1 MSIYNCPC
9 CGEKS
14 FSPLS
19 KAMAGTM
26 KSKGKKCKNC
36 GKRCV
41 NGKSATAFAAVYFLI
56 SFICIVLVF
65 SLGPKLGFFHGHDD
79 EWWFT
84 HEVPIVLALILNM
97 LIVPRIVNGF
107 CFKMM
112 ETVRI
117 DAYDKEK

>member
-1 MSIYNCPC
+1 MSSIYECPC
-9 CGEKS
+9 CGKKT
-14 FSPLS
+14 FNPLS

-26 KSKGKKCKNC
+26 KSKGKKCTKC

-41 NGKSATAFAAVYFLI
+41 NGKGATAFAALYFTI
-56 SFICIVLVF
+56 SFICIVIVF
-65 SLGPKLGFFHGHDD
+65 IHGQDN
-79 EWWFT
+79 EWWYT
-84 HEVPIVLALILNM
+84 HEVPIVLGLILNM

-107 CFKMM
+107 FFKMM

>member
-1 MSIYNCPC
+1 MSSIYNCPC
-9 CGEKS
+9 CGKKA
-14 FSPLS
+14 FNPLS

-26 KSKGKKCKNC
+26 KSKGKKCKKC

-41 NGKSATAFAAVYFLI
+41 NGKGATAFAALYFAI
-56 SFICIVLVF
+56 SFVFVIVIFV
-65 SLGPKLGFFHGHDD
+65 HGQDNY
-79 EWWFT
+79 WWDT
-84 HEVPIVLALILNM
+84 HEMPLVLALILNM

-117 DAYDKEK
+117 DAYEE